1 MKIQIIHRA
10 CGGTEFLPQPSRLH
24 LGAQNAEGVDR
35 LQFQLPESWA
45 NCAIALYLRRSDGTQ
60 LAPVP
65 LDGDACVTV
74 DRRLTGCTGGQWMLA
89 AVSGSGYTAYTR
101 PGRYDTYATLPTDGG
116 SEDLPP
122 TLYEQFVA
130 RVLESASTAATA
142 AQSASASAERCTS
155 SAAQAQTAARQ
166 ASTSSTAAAGCAS
179 RAEAAA
185 ARAEELA
192 PADGQV
198 LSVNGK
204 SGVVVLRAQDVGALP
219 RPAQPA
225 AGSLLRVLSVN
236 PDTGAL
242 LTDTT
247 PPPDLTPYVR
257 SSTLPDAKTPGPVRI
272 DPQYG
277 VAVRED
283 ATLTLV
289 PASAEQLDSMTD
301 GFAPLTPALLPYGV
315 KKALTTAS
323 TAAGWT
329 GAEKTAA
336 LRTLGADLT
345 AYYTRLEADAKFGT
359 PYSLPP
365 ATADQLGGVKV
376 GEALDIAPDGTLSA
390 KTLNDKIAAA
400 VAVKSEPRLVWNTT
414 VTAAASNR
422 HMIKSYDIQIPDGV
436 DYVHIKS
443 KSERGD
449 GTEVNIARGGSTYH
463 NLDASSVTTYSTTT
477 FRSEGTLHFEF
488 KESTNTSITFWVTG
502 YHYPTLAD
510 LLTQVTAVES
520 SVTDLQVALCELY
533 EEKEEN

>member
-1 MKIQIIHRA
+1 M
-10 CGGTEFLPQPSRLH
+10 
-24 LGAQNAEGVDR
+24 
-35 LQFQLPESWA
+35 
-45 NCAIALYLRRSDGTQ
+45 
-60 LAPVP
+60 
-65 LDGDACVTV
+65 
-74 DRRLTGCTGGQWMLA
+74 
-89 AVSGSGYTAYTR
+89 
-101 PGRYDTYATLPTDGG
+101 
-116 SEDLPP
+116 
-122 TLYEQFVA
+122 
-130 RVLESASTAATA
+130 
-142 AQSASASAERCTS
+142 
-155 SAAQAQTAARQ
+155 
-166 ASTSSTAAAGCAS
+166 
-179 RAEAAA
+179 
-185 ARAEELA
+185 
-192 PADGQV
+192 
-198 LSVNGK
+198 
-204 SGVVVLRAQDVGALP
+204 
-219 RPAQPA
+219 
-225 AGSLLRVLSVN
+225 N

-359 PYSLPP
+359 PYTLPP

-376 GEALDIAPDGTLSA
+376 GDYLDIAADGTLSG
-390 KTLNDKIAAA
+390 KTLYDTIAAS
-400 VAVKSEPRLVWNTT
+400 VAVKSEARLVWNTH
-414 VTAAASNR
+414 VTSPN
-422 HMIKSYDIQIPDGV
+422 KFTTWDVQIPDNV
-436 DYVHIKS
+436 DKICITKGRSSSSGNNTEKS
-443 KSERGD
+443 
-449 GTEVNIARGGSTYH
+449 IARGGT
-463 NLDASSVTTYSTTT
+463 TTYDCNYDFT
-477 FRSEGTLHFEF
+477 
-488 KESTNTSITFWVTG
+488 ITFQTNGILHVANSYKTLYPLELWIDG